1 MSDLDQNKFFRSYSL
16 DNAALTKADLKW
28 EQLVEIYKD
37 HNDKFAKLETTA
49 KFISDNLHQV
59 KEVHS
64 LKFRVKDPEHLIEKI
79 IRKKLE
85 DASLDIRLENYS
97 ETITDLIGVRALHL
111 FKKDWIPIHQFITG
125 NWELKETPTANIR
138 KGDSDELT
146 KQFTDFG
153 CVIKE
158 HPFGYRSVHYLVN
171 SQPTKARVVA
181 EVQVRTIFE
190 EGWSEID
197 HRVRYP
203 YNLDNVI
210 LSAFLSLFNR
220 LAGSAD
226 EMGSFIN
233 LLKTELAARD
243 EQYTA
248 TVNELTDKIKKLEID
263 GKKKEDL
270 QSGVIRL
277 SELSSAVS
285 QAVKAMTVS
294 PAFLESLKVAQASS
308 AMWAQLTAQ
317 AAARS
322 AVMGLVNKESSTEAP
337 LTKQVKR
344 IGPADTPVP
353 AQESKQAGDEV
364 AKSKPTDSAKG
375 EQAAVTSGSSENRM
389 KRRGKKSSRKS

>member
-1 MSDLDQNKFFRSYSL
+1 MSDLDQNKFFRSYGL

-37 HNDKFAKLETTA
+37 HNNNFAKLETTA

-85 DASLDIRLENYS
+85 DASLDIRPENYS

-233 LLKTELAARD
+233 LLKDELDARD
-243 EQYTA
+243 EQYAA
-248 TVNELTDKIKKLEID
+248 TVKELTDKIRKLEID
-263 GKKKEDL
+263 TKKKR
-270 QSGVIRL
+270 I
-277 SELSSAVS
+277 
-285 QAVKAMTVS
+285 
-294 PAFLESLKVAQASS
+294 FKV
-308 AMWAQLTAQ
+308 
-317 AAARS
+317 
-322 AVMGLVNKESSTEAP
+322 G
-337 LTKQVKR
+337 
-344 IGPADTPVP
+344 
-353 AQESKQAGDEV
+353 
-364 AKSKPTDSAKG
+364 
-375 EQAAVTSGSSENRM
+375 
-389 KRRGKKSSRKS
+389 